1 MLFPC
6 LVKALHIIKKTA
18 VVFLIEFNV
27 LCSCNLCFEI
37 YIFYFYFPI
46 LER

>member
-6 LVKALHIIKKTA
+6 LVKALQIKKTP
-18 VVFLIEFNV
+18 VVFLIEFNIP
-27 LCSCNLCFEI
+27 CSCNLCFEI
-37 YIFYFYFPI
+37 CIFYLYFPI